1 VSENGLDAVIEAYR
15 QALRA
20 YAKGDPEPVLAQW
33 SMSDDATLANPYG
46 PPCRGRA
53 SIEAASRQA
62 VANFQE
68 GGPFHF
74 QEVNTQFDEISRVGS
89 TDLGYVVQ
97 LEQHVG
103 RVAGHEDPVT
113 VALRVTMIFRPEDD
127 GWRVVHRHAD
137 SLTPLAVGHR

>member
-1 VSENGLDAVIEAYR
+1 VSDSDFDAAIEAHR

-20 YAKGDPEPVLAQW
+20 YAKGDPEPVLTDW

-46 PPCRGRA
+46 SPCRGRA

-68 GGPFHF
+68 GGPLHF
-74 QEVNTQFDEISRVGS
+74 EEVNTQFEEISRGG
-89 TDLGYVVQ
+89 TADLGYVVQ

-103 RVAGHEDPVT
+103 RITGREKPVT
-113 VALRVTMIFRPEDD
+113 VALRVTMIFRREGDR
-127 GWRVVHRHAD
+127 WRVVHRHAD
-137 SLTPLAVGHR
+137 SVTPLEARQT